1 MGAICGQNAGNITTS
16 GQWIDLCGISP
27 NSFITSP
34 AIVQQPAAQLP
45 GNPLTVGGYS
55 EKNLRRMVQFAQ
67 PSPGE
72 REARQESR
80 VPGTGEVLIDVEL
93 APLNLHDL
101 LFIRGYFGGPPVPT
115 VAGDEEVVG

>member
-1 MGAICGQNAGNITTS
+1 
-16 GQWIDLCGISP
+16 
-27 NSFITSP
+27 
-34 AIVQQPAAQLP
+34 
-45 GNPLTVGGYS
+45 
-55 EKNLRRMVQFAQ
+55 MVQFAQ

-115 VAGDEEVVG
+115 VAGDEEVVGSSPTSSTIKSATCGIPSISFRVFVSFFVS